1 MAYNIL
7 IVDDSATIR
16 AVIKRTI
23 GMAGVETKQL
33 FEAANG
39 KLALEV
45 LSKNPID
52 IVFADLNM
60 PEMGGMELT
69 AAIRASSAWNKMP
82 IVIVSSES
90 MEKRIA
96 VLQAQGINGYIHKPF
111 TPEQIRNVIEQ
122 VLKVPN
128 AA

>member
-16 AVIKRTI
+16 AMIKRTI
-23 GMAGVETKQL
+23 TMAGVPVEKMY
-33 FEAANG
+33 EAANG
-39 KLALEV
+39 KLAMDV
-45 LSKNPID
+45 LRANPMS

-69 AAIRASSAWNKMP
+69 AQIRANPAWNNLP
-82 IVIVSSES
+82 VIIVSSES

-96 VLQAQGINGYIHKPF
+96 ALQAQGINGYVHKPF
-111 TPEQIRNVIEQ
+111 TPEQIRNAIEQ
-122 VLKVPN
+122 VLKVAN

>member
-23 GMAGVETKQL
+23 GMAGVPTKQL

-45 LSKNPID
+45 LKNNPID

-60 PEMGGMELT
+60 PEMGGVELT
-69 AAIRASSAWNKMP
+69 AQIRASAAWNKMP

-90 MEKRIA
+90 MEKRIEA
-96 VLQAQGINGYIHKPF
+96 LQAQGINGYIHKPF
-111 TPEQIRNVIEQ
+111 APEQIRNVIEQ